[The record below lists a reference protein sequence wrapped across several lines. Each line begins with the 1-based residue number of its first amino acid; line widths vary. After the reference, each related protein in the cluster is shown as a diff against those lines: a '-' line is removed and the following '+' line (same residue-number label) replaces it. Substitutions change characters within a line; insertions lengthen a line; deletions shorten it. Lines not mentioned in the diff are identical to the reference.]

1 MFYDSATEYRSRQ
14 TRATK
19 EEAKTRERNSSVL
32 TFFLAGEYRRNFS
45 EECKLLMRT
54 YVYYSKRAGRSRRQR
69 NRAGVTRG
77 RPVREECES
86 CRQRGE

>member
-1 MFYDSATEYRSRQ
+1 MFYDSGTEYRSRQ

-19 EEAKTRERNSSVL
+19 EEAKTREGKLISF
-32 TFFLAGEYRRNFS
+32 TFFLAGEYPRNFN
-45 EECKLLMRT
+45 EESKLLTRT
-54 YVYYSKRAGRSRRQR
+54 YVYYIKGAGRYRRQR
-69 NRAGVTRG
+69 NRAGATRG